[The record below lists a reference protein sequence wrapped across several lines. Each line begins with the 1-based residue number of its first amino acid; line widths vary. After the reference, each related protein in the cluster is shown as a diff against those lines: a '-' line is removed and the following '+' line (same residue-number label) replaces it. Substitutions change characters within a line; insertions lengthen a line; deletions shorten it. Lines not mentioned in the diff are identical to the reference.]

1 MGVREDIVRCAEKYL
16 GVPYKSI
23 YGGTGPEDG
32 GFTCSGLTWRAY
44 HDAGVVIPVA
54 QGIHSYYTGSYNGW
68 DTQCGWTLSNGHW
81 TEDEDE
87 LVVGDLVFYSP
98 VWDPERTGHVAI
110 YHGDGM
116 VIHANGAPVAITPL
130 WEGGNFVGGGWP
142 LKRLPEDPKPEPEPE
157 PEKLEAVPMDC
168 LITITDQNTVVAVVS
183 GVIHDLTDP
192 DNIRVLDAVYAEGH
206 DGAKMPRLQL
216 SADWYARLVQALT
229 AGLPKHLDKYNNKF
243 KPRS

>member
-1 MGVREDIVRCAEKYL
+1 VGIREDIVRCAEEYL

-44 HDAGVVIPVA
+44 HDAGIDIPIA

-68 DTQCGWTLSNGHW
+68 STQAGWTLTNGHW
-81 TEDEDE
+81 TEDEGE
-87 LVVGDLVFYSP
+87 LQVGDLVFYSP
-98 VWDPERTGHVAI
+98 VWDAERTGHVAI
-110 YHGDGM
+110 YHGGGM

-130 WEGGNFVGGGWP
+130 SEGGNFVGGGWP
-142 LKRLPEDPKPEPEPE
+142 LEQLPEEEE
-157 PEKLEAVPMDC
+157 RQEQEILEAVPMDC
-168 LITITDQNTVVAVVS
+168 LVTITDQNTVVAVVG
-183 GVIHDLTDP
+183 GVIHDLTHP
-192 DNIRVLDAVYAEGH
+192 DDITILDRVW
-206 DGAKMPRLQL
+206 GASHNGELMPRMQM

-229 AGLPKHLDKYNNKF
+229 AGLPKHLAEYNDKF

>member
-1 MGVREDIVRCAEKYL
+1 MGVREDIVRCAEEYL

-87 LVVGDLVFYSP
+87 LVVECFLFVFGFRLLCGAFSFRP
-98 VWDPERTGHVAI
+98 VKFGYFCGYFRYFLFVSGYAAMFGE
-110 YHGDGM
+110 HGT
-116 VIHANGAPVAITPL
+116 A
-130 WEGGNFVGGGWP
+130 
-142 LKRLPEDPKPEPEPE
+142 
-157 PEKLEAVPMDC
+157 
-168 LITITDQNTVVAVVS
+168 VVA
-183 GVIHDLTDP
+183 
-192 DNIRVLDAVYAEGH
+192 
-206 DGAKMPRLQL
+206 
-216 SADWYARLVQALT
+216 
-229 AGLPKHLDKYNNKF
+229 KF
-243 KPRS
+243 SHYR

>member
-87 LVVGDLVFYSP
+87 LVVGDLLPSP
-98 VWDPERTGHVAI
+98 SRRSGRAATSSA
-110 YHGDGM
+110 GDG
-116 VIHANGAPVAITPL
+116 
-130 WEGGNFVGGGWP
+130 
-142 LKRLPEDPKPEPEPE
+142 RSS
-157 PEKLEAVPMDC
+157 DC
-168 LITITDQNTVVAVVS
+168 PRTRSPSQSPNQRNWRRFRWTV
-183 GVIHDLTDP
+183 
-192 DNIRVLDAVYAEGH
+192 
-206 DGAKMPRLQL
+206 
-216 SADWYARLVQALT
+216 
-229 AGLPKHLDKYNNKF
+229 
-243 KPRS
+243 

>member
-1 MGVREDIVRCAEKYL
+1 MGIREDIVRCAEEYL

-44 HDAGVVIPVA
+44 HDAGIDIPIA

-68 DTQCGWTLSNGHW
+68 NTQAGWTLTHGHW

-87 LVVGDLVFYSP
+87 LQVGDLVFYSP
-98 VWDPERTGHVAI
+98 VWDAERTGHVAI

-130 WEGGNFVGGGWP
+130 SDGGNFVGGGWP
-142 LKRLPEDPKPEPEPE
+142 LEQLPEEEE
-157 PEKLEAVPMDC
+157 RQEQEILEAVPMDC
-168 LITITDQNTVVAVVS
+168 LITITDQNTVVAVVG
-183 GVIHDLTDP
+183 GVIHDLTHP
-192 DNIRVLDAVYAEGH
+192 DDITILDRVW
-206 DGAKMPRLQL
+206 GASHNGELMPRMQM

-229 AGLPKHLDKYNNKF
+229 AGLPKHLAEYNDKF